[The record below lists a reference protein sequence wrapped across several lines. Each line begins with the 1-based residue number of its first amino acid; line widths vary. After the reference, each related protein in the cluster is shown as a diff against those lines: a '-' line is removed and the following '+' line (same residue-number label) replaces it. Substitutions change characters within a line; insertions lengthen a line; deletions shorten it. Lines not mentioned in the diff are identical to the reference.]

1 MDSINGQKRTKNYL
15 VFMALVIS
23 IIISANLSIILDI
36 PYFRQIIPFVLL
48 TIIPGLLMI
57 QILKLNHVDSL
68 EKIVLSVG
76 LSLVFVTFVGMITNM
91 FPYSR
96 PLSLI
101 NLLSVIDVFLILFI
115 ILGYLINRNPPFD
128 ISSKLS
134 KFNSFE
140 KIILIIS
147 ILLPTLSILGTYLVK
162 MDSNYT
168 YLYLMVFLIPILV
181 IFMTL
186 FNQKIKNSNVY
197 LITIFAIG
205 LSLILAYSFISN
217 YIYGTDSHSEFY
229 LFQMVLSHGKWQL
242 FENLEHLKAYDACL
256 TISVLPAVYEILTK
270 FNDHYTLFKLIFVIP
285 FALTP
290 LIVYQISKRYNNAI
304 YSFLAAIF
312 IISAISFYSQT
323 EAYRTYIAVFFFAL
337 CIMVFLSPNMADM
350 VKKLLF
356 IIFTVA
362 LIVSHYSSGY
372 VYFFIL
378 LSSIFIMYFLNFIIK
393 RKNEDSKFIGI
404 NPFLTIGLLFLS
416 FSIMFLWYSQL
427 TGASFDN
434 GITFLGKTLGKFNDF
449 FLLESR
455 DPTTYQALGSTLS
468 NAPLIRYINFITSW
482 ASIIFIAAGILT
494 VLISVLDLKTLKR
507 KFKLNSPPIRVDFLS
522 LSISS
527 FVIMAAAVILP
538 FVLVFY
544 SLPRLFYLLIVILAI
559 FFILGGKTVAGIL
572 KIKKPYLLILV
583 ILIPILMSNIGI
595 TPQIFGAPNSV
606 LLNPSDDLNITYYI
620 HDSEAF
626 GAKWLGDNKDK
637 NFTFFTDSQGY
648 TKLNSMAL
656 VPRENIFGI
665 SKYDYSGYTFL
676 SYNNIKNGKIVFWK
690 YTTVWDMHDTK
701 EFSRVLEQKNL
712 IYDSGGSE
720 VLI

>member
-1 MDSINGQKRTKNYL
+1 MDSINGQKTTKNYL
-15 VFMALVIS
+15 VFMALTIS

-48 TIIPGLLMI
+48 TIIPGLLII
-57 QILKLNHVDSL
+57 QILKLNHIDSL

-76 LSLVFVTFVGMITNM
+76 LSLVLVTFAGMITNT

-96 PLSLI
+96 PLSLF
-101 NLLSVIDVFLILFI
+101 NLLSVIDVCLILFI
-115 ILGYLINRNPPFD
+115 LLGYLINRNPPFD

-162 MDSNYT
+162 MSSNYT

-181 IFMTL
+181 IFITL
-186 FNQKIKNSNVY
+186 FNQRIKNNSVY
-197 LITIFAIG
+197 PISIFAIG
-205 LSLILAYSFISN
+205 LSVILAYTFISN
-217 YIYGTDSHSEFY
+217 YIYGTDSNSEFY
-229 LFQMVLSHGKWQL
+229 LFQMVIKHGKWQL
-242 FENLEHLKAYDACL
+242 FQTIESLKPYDGCI
-256 TISVLPAVYEILTK
+256 TISVLPAVYEIFTK
-270 FNDHYTLFKLIFVIP
+270 FNDLNTLFKLIFVIP

-290 LIVYQISKRYNNAI
+290 VIVYQISKRYNNAV

-312 IISAISFYSQT
+312 IISAVSFYSQT

-337 CIMVFLSPNMADM
+337 SIMVFLSPNINDM

-362 LIVSHYSSGY
+362 LIISHYSSGY
-372 VYFFIL
+372 VYFFML
-378 LSSIFIMYFLNFIIK
+378 LSSIFIMFCLNFINK
-393 RKNEDSKFIGI
+393 RKNKDIGVIGI
-404 NPFLTIGLLFLS
+404 NPFLTIGLLFFS
-416 FSIMFLWYSQL
+416 FSVIFLWYSQL

-434 GITFLGKTLGKFNDF
+434 GISFLGKTFGKLNNF

-494 VLISVLDLKTLKR
+494 VLISLLDLKTLKER
-507 KFKLNSPPIRVDFLS
+507 FKLNSSPINVDFLS

-527 FVIMAAAVILP
+527 FVIMAAAVIVP

-544 SLPRLFYLLIVILAI
+544 SLPRLYYLLIVILAI
-559 FFILGGKTVAGIL
+559 FFILGGKTIAGIL
-572 KIKKPYLLILV
+572 KIKKPYLLILI
-583 ILIPILMSNIGI
+583 ILIPILMSSIGI
-595 TPQIFGAPNSV
+595 TPQIFGAANSV
-606 LLNPSDDLNITYYI
+606 LLNPSDDINITYYV

-626 GAKWLGDNKDK
+626 AAKWIGSNKDGNTK
-637 NFTFFTDSQGY
+637 FYTDTSASSRLNSQG
-648 TKLNSMAL
+648 L
-656 VPRENIFGI
+656 VPRENIETI
-665 SKYDYSGYTFL
+665 SKDNPFGYTYL
-676 SYNNIKNGKIVFWK
+676 SYYNIKNNKLLIWK
-690 YTTVWDMHDTK
+690 YTTIWDITDMGEYSTN
-701 EFSRVLEQKNL
+701 FNNKNL
-712 IYDSGGSE
+712 IYNSGNSE
-720 VLI
+720 ILL